1 MLKNYHCANYR
12 LKIHKHRNADIGHAF
27 YKNSIMSHKQL
38 NFRDTKKKKQK
49 NAILKEK
56 LLKLIA
62 KRYETPDGLHTHQLV
77 LT

>member
-12 LKIHKHRNADIGHAF
+12 PKIHKHRNADIGHAF
-27 YKNSIMSHKQL
+27 YKHSIMSHKQL
-38 NFRDTKKKKQK
+38 NFRDTKKKQK

-62 KRYETPDGLHTHQLV
+62 KRYETPVELHTHQLV